1 MIVTAHVA
9 EIASDRNVS
18 RKRWVFFL
26 FFFLIF
32 DQVYFSY
39 IGIPEFLGLVDFIDY
54 QNLIRSY
61 A

>member
-18 RKRWVFFL
+18 RKRCFL
-26 FFFLIF
+26 FFVFLIF